1 MSGFDEFLT
10 RHTPVVRD
18 IASAA
23 RAVILSVAP
32 DLTEHFDPGH
42 WTVRYGSGQKMGE
55 MSLYLSGHKD
65 SINLG
70 FAQGAHLPD
79 PAGLL
84 RGTGKNMRHIK
95 FKPGDTVD
103 TPAVRALIQS
113 ALADET

>member
-10 RHTPVVRD
+10 RHAPAVRE
-18 IASAA
+18 IATTA
-23 RAVILSVAP
+23 RAVILAAAP
-32 DLTEHFDPGH
+32 GLTEHFAPGH
-42 WTVRYGSGQKMGE
+42 WTVRYGSGQKMGD
-55 MSLYLSGHKD
+55 MILYLSGHKD

-79 PAGLL
+79 PSGLL

-113 ALADET
+113 ALDE

>member
-10 RHTPVVRD
+10 RHTPAVRE
-18 IASAA
+18 IATAA
-23 RAVILSVAP
+23 RAVILSVDP
-32 DLTEHFDPGH
+32 DLTELFHPGH
-42 WTVRYGSGQKMGE
+42 WTVSYGSGQKMSE
-55 MSLYLSGHKD
+55 MICYLSGHKD

-70 FAQGAHLPD
+70 FARGAHLPD

-113 ALADET
+113 ALGD